1 MPRKAQPITRGSSRN
16 GDPVEWIDAH
26 AVTVGLMVAGLGWLW
41 RLDRMVTKL
50 GTDVSWLK
58 DNRCPGCDLRR
69 TSEQP

>member
-1 MPRKAQPITRGSSRN
+1 
-16 GDPVEWIDAH
+16 VEWIDAH

-41 RLDRMVTKL
+41 HLDRMVTKL